1 MIQTN
6 DKQVWNKQMVESL
19 SCIVVYLNKLVCV
32 YNVNALH
39 LVMIFF
45 YLFSEKRIPLKQIHS
60 VMSSIYS

>member
-1 MIQTN
+1 MINKYETN
-6 DKQVWNKQMVESL
+6 KW
-19 SCIVVYLNKLVCV
+19 LNHSVALLFIKRISVCV

-60 VMSSIYS
+60 VMSSIYI

>member
-1 MIQTN
+1 MKQT
-6 DKQVWNKQMVESL
+6 DSGITQL
-19 SCIVVYLNKLVCV
+19 YCCLLNKLVCV